1 MKQSFFIKYLLSFS
15 FVVMGCCLSGEGYA
29 DVDKKSQAPIIRSE
43 IKSDQ
48 SGDFCRT
55 WHQIQMQKNRGISP
69 SCNQQLPIKTNFS
82 QQGFSEKKADFY
94 MSQPVNTSLS
104 SEFIA
109 LNQEEENSYLTIYDR
124 PYSLDEQQID
134 RDLLLK
140 NTGLLVGAGVGTMAI
155 LYMMP
160 SSFTNWEDDGQ
171 SPFSKWW
178 DNVSHAPVWDKDDLF
193 LNYIAHPYVGAIYY
207 MGARSAG
214 ANAFSSFMYS
224 FALSTF
230 FWEYGIESF
239 AERPSIQDLI
249 VTPVGGAVLG
259 EWFYVTK
266 RNILE
271 NDGEL
276 WDSEALGTT
285 ALFLMDPMT
294 EVTQMIWPEEKPINS
309 SLAFHSQPMLT
320 QNGQLGYGINMSF
333 NF

>member
-1 MKQSFFIKYLLSFS
+1 MRPCLFIRYFLGFS
-15 FVVMGCCLSGEGYA
+15 FIVIGCCWGETVDAGVVKASQPA
-29 DVDKKSQAPIIRSE
+29 DFSE
-43 IKSDQ
+43 IKEDQ
-48 SGDFCRT
+48 GVNFCKT
-55 WHQIQMQKNRGISP
+55 WYQIQMQKNNEIRS
-69 SCNQQLPIKTNFS
+69 SSNQQLPVENKFS
-82 QQGFSEKKADFY
+82 QQIFSEKKADFY
-94 MSQPVNTSLS
+94 MSQQVNTSLPSDFIFADTEGNS
-104 SEFIA
+104 S
-109 LNQEEENSYLTIYDR
+109 LSIYDR